1 MSHLS
6 RRNLRKLALCAAG
19 LAIAAPLAASAQS
32 LPYGDTGAAAA
43 PADDA
48 PTSSGDSRGG
58 GNNLRSGRITV
69 SPYIEATQVANAQL
83 RPGNDILTYSTIA
96 AGVDVGLNGRNTQ
109 GAVSLRY
116 ERRIGWGKASDG
128 DVVSGV
134 ARVSTAIIP
143 RAVTIE
149 AGALASRSQIQGN
162 GSAILSPLADVSG
175 TTQTYSVYAGPAV
188 STEVGNV
195 KVDGHYRLGYTR
207 VESPNA
213 LVLTPGQ
220 DPVDVFSDSVV
231 HNAGIYAGTRAGEGL
246 PVGVGVGA
254 NYYQEDISN
263 LDQRVRNFNARADVT
278 IPVTSDIALVG
289 GVGYEKVRISSRDAV
304 RDVNGNA
311 VLDSHGRYL
320 TDKTVGRKVAYD
332 TSGLIWDAGVMWRPS
347 RRTALEAHVGRR
359 YGSTSVFGSFAYA
372 PSDRTALNVS
382 VYDNVGGFGG
392 QVNNALADMPTQFE
406 AVRNPVTGDVS
417 GCVNSLEKGNCL
429 SGVLG
434 SVRSSM
440 FRARGVSASL
450 SHRYGKITAGLAG
463 GYDRRRFIAAA
474 GTVLAAANGKVDE
487 NIWMSANMGVALDQQ
502 STFSSSVYA
511 NWFQSGQTLAGDG
524 HSIGATAAYS
534 RSITNHL
541 SATAAL
547 GVDGISRET
556 LEDIWTASALVGVRY
571 RF

>member
-58 GNNLRSGRITV
+58 SNNLRSGRITV

-195 KVDGHYRLGYTR
+195 
-207 VESPNA
+207 
-213 LVLTPGQ
+213 
-220 DPVDVFSDSVV
+220 
-231 HNAGIYAGTRAGEGL
+231 
-246 PVGVGVGA
+246 
-254 NYYQEDISN
+254 
-263 LDQRVRNFNARADVT
+263 
-278 IPVTSDIALVG
+278 
-289 GVGYEKVRISSRDAV
+289 
-304 RDVNGNA
+304 
-311 VLDSHGRYL
+311 
-320 TDKTVGRKVAYD
+320 
-332 TSGLIWDAGVMWRPS
+332 
-347 RRTALEAHVGRR
+347 
-359 YGSTSVFGSFAYA
+359 
-372 PSDRTALNVS
+372 
-382 VYDNVGGFGG
+382 
-392 QVNNALADMPTQFE
+392 
-406 AVRNPVTGDVS
+406 
-417 GCVNSLEKGNCL
+417 
-429 SGVLG
+429 
-434 SVRSSM
+434 
-440 FRARGVSASL
+440 AS
-450 SHRYGKITAGLAG
+450 AGLA
-463 GYDRRRFIAAA
+463 
-474 GTVLAAANGKVDE
+474 
-487 NIWMSANMGVALDQQ
+487 
-502 STFSSSVYA
+502 
-511 NWFQSGQTLAGDG
+511 
-524 HSIGATAAYS
+524 SIGPPTLS
-534 RSITNHL
+534 SPPPNFTDSI
-541 SATAAL
+541 AR
-547 GVDGISRET
+547 VV
-556 LEDIWTASALVGVRY
+556 ASASRPSTSLAPMAFR
-571 RF
+571 